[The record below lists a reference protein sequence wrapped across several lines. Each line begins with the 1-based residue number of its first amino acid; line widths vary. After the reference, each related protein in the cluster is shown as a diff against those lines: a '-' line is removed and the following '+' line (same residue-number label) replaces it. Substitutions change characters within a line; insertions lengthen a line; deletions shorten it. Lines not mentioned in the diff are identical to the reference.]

1 MRFLKFS
8 QGFRKVVPERWEF
21 ANDYFRRGE
30 KSLLCDIQRRKS
42 TMPVTSPS
50 PPGAVVAIS
59 TNSRALSPMNSGEEQ
74 VLSSNSS
81 GPAPPAA
88 AAADL
93 TEENKR
99 LRKENERLSREL
111 AQMRKICRQITGLVS
126 SYASMGQ
133 DSASETAEL
142 EELAAAATLLELMP
156 MAAACDKKRVEVR
169 SVKPEEEAES
179 ASAEAASLSPRTSLK
194 LFGVS
199 IGMKRSTEEDDDS
212 APAKDEPTEELSES
226 VVDRPRPKR
235 RGCSGS

>member
-42 TMPVTSPS
+42 AMPVTSPS
-50 PPGAVVAIS
+50 PAAAVSIP
-59 TNSRALSPMNSGEEQ
+59 TTSRALSPMNSGEEQ

-81 GPAPPAA
+81 GLAPPAA

-93 TEENKR
+93 TEENNR

-111 AQMRKICRQITGLVS
+111 AQMRKICRQIAGLVS
-126 SYASMGQ
+126 SYASEGH
-133 DSASETAEL
+133 DSARETAEL
-142 EELAAAATLLELMP
+142 EELAAATLLELMP

-179 ASAEAASLSPRTSLK
+179 ASAEAASSSQRTSLK

-199 IGMKRSTEEDDDS
+199 IGMKRSSEEDDDS
-212 APAKDEPTEELSES
+212 APPKVEPTEELSES